1 MSDEVRYIL
10 YDRYG
15 IRIDETTDKRELR
28 KWLEEGAE
36 VSGVKVA
43 KYPTL
48 DDPSLF
54 VVVELQNRRLINRL
68 FYSLIKGEGWLA
80 KRARGEA

>member
-1 MSDEVRYIL
+1 MEDEVRYIL

-28 KWLEEGAE
+28 EWLKEGAE

-54 VVVELQNRRLINRL
+54 VVVELQNRRLVNRL
-68 FYSLIKGEGWLA
+68 FYSLIVGE
-80 KRARGEA
+80 R